1 MNTAKRS
8 LVVTAVLAGL
18 LGGAGAWAQ
27 DAAMA
32 LPAEKQ
38 SGQVSYVT
46 GGVPD
51 EQVAAFRQ
59 ARASYPLGIEIY
71 QKSGAKSEF
80 TADVQVQVIDK
91 SGQVVLDAPTEGP
104 YMWVKLPPGQYRID
118 ATLNDRKVSR
128 SVRVGATDPTS
139 AVLVFPQGT
148 D

>member
-1 MNTAKRS
+1 MNTAKRT
-8 LVVTAVLAGL
+8 VVVSAVLAGL

-27 DAAMA
+27 DDAMP

-38 SGQVSYVT
+38 SGDVSYVT

-59 ARASYPLGIEIY
+59 ARSSYPLGIEIY

-80 TADVQVQVIDK
+80 TADVQVQVTDK
-91 SGQVVLDAPTEGP
+91 AGNVVLDAPTEGP
-104 YMWVKLPPGQYRID
+104 YLWAKLPPGQYRID
-118 ATLNDRKVSR
+118 ATLNDRKLTR
-128 SVRVGATDPTS
+128 SVNVPASGSTS
-139 AVLVFPQGT
+139 AVLVFPPGT

>member
-1 MNTAKRS
+1 MNAAERT
-8 LVVTAVLAGL
+8 VVVSALLAGL
-18 LGGAGAWAQ
+18 LGGTASWAQ
-27 DAAMA
+27 DGAMP

-59 ARASYPLGIEIY
+59 ARPSYPLGIEIY

-91 SGQVVLDAPTEGP
+91 AGNVVLDAPTEGP
-104 YMWVKLPPGQYRID
+104 YLWAKLPPGQYRID
-118 ATLNDRKVSR
+118 ATLNDRKLTR
-128 SVRVGATDPTS
+128 SVNVPASGSTS

>member
-1 MNTAKRS
+1 MNTANRS
-8 LVVTAVLAGL
+8 VVVSALLAGL
-18 LGGAGAWAQ
+18 LGATAAWAQ
-27 DAAMA
+27 DDVMP

-59 ARASYPLGIEIY
+59 ARPSYPLGIEIY

-80 TADVQVQVIDK
+80 TADVQVQLVDK
-91 SGQVVLDAPTEGP
+91 AGKVVLDAPTEGP
-104 YMWVKLPPGQYRID
+104 YLWAKVPPGQYRID
-118 ATLNDRKVSR
+118 ATLNDRKITRQVN
-128 SVRVGATDPTS
+128 VPATGSTS
-139 AVLVFPQGT
+139 AVLVFPPGT